1 MERLTAEWEVAGSIP
16 GVGPIPRVLK
26 ELRNKGNTFALLMA
40 RPSRSSDDYGMAIP
54 PPVGDVNI
62 VSPISTP
69 VLNTLTLK

>member
-1 MERLTAEWEVAGSIP
+1 MGGRGFDSRGRTNTQGNE
-16 GVGPIPRVLK
+16 
-26 ELRNKGNTFALLMA
+26 GNTFALQMA